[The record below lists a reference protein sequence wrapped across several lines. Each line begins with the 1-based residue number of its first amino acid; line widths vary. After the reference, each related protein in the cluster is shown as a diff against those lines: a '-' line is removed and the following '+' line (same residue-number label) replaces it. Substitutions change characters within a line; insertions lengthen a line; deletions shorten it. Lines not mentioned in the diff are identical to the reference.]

1 MSLMKRA
8 FVLLPAFFLAVLAYA
23 DSRQPRFITFAA
35 KEKSGIYLRNLKL
48 SEVSLL
54 VDNQP
59 VKVSYL
65 GYKNVETAISFIME
79 NSPRTAPHSVSMPQ
93 WGKINP
99 IDQIRYQ
106 LVSDY
111 FDQLVKNGTVM
122 IAEFSK
128 ETKLLQDFTNDEFQ
142 LEDAVN
148 RMTPNSLELMPEN
161 IEVGRAF
168 AFGLERLRKRPE
180 KRKVLVLVTTTVD
193 HESYKNMEEYQETL
207 RRNDVDLYVVSFA
220 PRFVAGSGT
229 TFEEKMNRFFFLNL
243 VEETSGKL
251 YLSGEYA
258 FITEFTGDLKTRL
271 ENSYTLGFYP
281 PEAGTEPSDHA
292 IKIVA
297 RNDKI
302 SVTHRKKM
310 TW

>member
-1 MSLMKRA
+1 MKRA
-8 FVLLPAFFLAVLAYA
+8 LVLLPALLLAGLIYA
-23 DSRQPRFITFAA
+23 DSREPRFISFAA
-35 KEKSGIYLRNLKL
+35 KEKSGIYLRNLKI

-54 VDNQP
+54 VDDQP

-65 GYKNVETAISFIME
+65 GYKNVETAIAFILE

-111 FDQLVKNGTVM
+111 FEQLVKNGTVM

-128 ETKLLQDFTNDEFQ
+128 ETKLLRDFTNDEFQ
-142 LEDAVN
+142 LEDAVG
-148 RMTPNSLELMPEN
+148 RMQPNSLELMPEN

-168 AFGLERLRKRPE
+168 AFGLERLKRRPE

-193 HESYKNMEEYQETL
+193 RESYKNMEEYQETL
-207 RRNDVDLYVVSFA
+207 RRNDVDLYIVSFA
-220 PRFVAGSGT
+220 PRFPAGSGT

-243 VEETSGKL
+243 VEETGGKL

-258 FITEFTGDLKTRL
+258 FIDEFTGDLKTRL

-281 PEAGTEPSDHA
+281 PSGGAEPSDHE
-292 IKIVA
+292 IKIIA

-302 SVTHRKKM
+302 NVTHRKKM
-310 TW
+310 IW

>member
-1 MSLMKRA
+1 MKRVL
-8 FVLLPAFFLAVLAYA
+8 VLLPAFLLAGVVHA
-23 DSRQPRFITFAA
+23 DSREPRFITFAA

-54 VDNQP
+54 VDDRP
-59 VKVSYL
+59 VEVSYL
-65 GYKNVETAISFIME
+65 GYKNVETAIAFILE
-79 NSPRTAPHSVSMPQ
+79 NSPRTAPHTVSMPQ
-93 WGKINP
+93 WGRINP

-106 LVSDY
+106 LVSGY

-122 IAEFSK
+122 IAEFGK
-128 ETKLLQDFTNDEFQ
+128 ETRLLQDFTDDEFQ
-142 LEDAVN
+142 LEDAIN
-148 RMTPNSLELMPEN
+148 RMQPNSLELMPEN

-180 KRKVLVLVTTTVD
+180 KRKVMVLVTTTVD
-193 HESYKNMEEYQETL
+193 RESYKNMEEYQETL

-220 PRFVAGSGT
+220 PRFPPASGT
-229 TFEEKMNRFFFLNL
+229 TFEEKMNRYFFLNL
-243 VEETSGKL
+243 VEETSGRL

-258 FITEFTGDLKTRL
+258 FISEFTDDLKTRL

-281 PEAGTEPSDHA
+281 PDPGPEPSDHD

-297 RNDKI
+297 RSDKV

-310 TW
+310 IW

>member
-1 MSLMKRA
+1 MKR
-8 FVLLPAFFLAVLAYA
+8 VLILLPAFLITVLAYA
-23 DSRQPRFITFAA
+23 DPREPRFVTFAA

-54 VDNQP
+54 VDDQP

-65 GYKNVETAISFIME
+65 GYKNVETAIAFILE
-79 NSPRTAPHSVSMPQ
+79 NSPRTAPHGVSMPQ

-99 IDQIRYQ
+99 LDQIRYQ

-111 FDQLVKNGTVM
+111 FDQLVKNGSVM
-122 IAEFSK
+122 VAEFSK
-128 ETKLLQDFTNDEFQ
+128 ETRLLQDFTEDEFL
-142 LEDAVN
+142 LEDAVA
-148 RMTPNSLELMPEN
+148 RMSPNSNELMPEN

-168 AFGLERLRKRPE
+168 AFGLERLRRRPE
-180 KRKVLVLVTTTVD
+180 KRKILVLVTTTVD
-193 HESYKNMEEYQETL
+193 RESYKNMEEYQETL
-207 RRNDVDLYVVSFA
+207 RRNDVDLYIVSFA
-220 PRFVAGSGT
+220 LRFPSATGT

-258 FITEFTGDLKTRL
+258 FITEFTDDLRTRL

-281 PEAGTEPSDHA
+281 PGGDSEPSDHS
-292 IKIVA
+292 IKIIA
-297 RNDKI
+297 RNEKI
-302 SVTHRKKM
+302 NVTHRKKM
-310 TW
+310 VW

>member
-1 MSLMKRA
+1 MKRA
-8 FVLLPAFFLAVLAYA
+8 LPLLLAVLFLTTLASA
-23 DSRQPRFITFAA
+23 DSREPRFITFAA
-35 KEKSGIYLRNLKL
+35 KEKSGIYLRNLKM

-54 VDNQP
+54 VDDQP

-65 GYKNVETAISFIME
+65 GYKNVETAIAFVLE
-79 NSPRTAPHSVSMPQ
+79 NSPRTAPHPVSMPQ
-93 WGKINP
+93 WGKVNP

-111 FDQLVKNGTVM
+111 FDRLVKNGTVM

-142 LEDAVN
+142 LEDAIN
-148 RMTPNSLELMPEN
+148 RMQPNSIELMPEN

-193 HESYKNMEEYQETL
+193 RESYKNMEEYQETL

-220 PRFVAGSGT
+220 PRFPAGSGT
-229 TFEEKMNRFFFLNL
+229 TFEEKMNRLFFLNL
-243 VEETSGKL
+243 VEETGGKL

-258 FITEFTGDLKTRL
+258 FITEFTGDLRTRL

-281 PEAGTEPSDHA
+281 PDGGDEPSDHA

-297 RNDKI
+297 RNEKV

-310 TW
+310 IW

>member
-1 MSLMKRA
+1 MKSVLR
-8 FVLLPAFFLAVLAYA
+8 LLPALFFLTTFIHA

-35 KEKSGIYLRNLKL
+35 KEKSGIYLRNLKI

-65 GYKNVETAISFIME
+65 GYKNVETAIAFVLE
-79 NSPRTAPHSVSMPQ
+79 NSPRTAPHTVSMPQ
-93 WGKINP
+93 WGKVNP

-111 FDQLVKNGTVM
+111 FNQLVKNGTVM

-128 ETKLLQDFTNDEFQ
+128 ETKLLQNFTNDEFQ
-142 LEDAVN
+142 LEDAVA
-148 RMTPNSLELMPEN
+148 RMQPNSLELMPEN

-193 HESYKNMEEYQETL
+193 RQSYKNMEEYQETL

-220 PRFVAGSGT
+220 PRFPSASGT

-258 FITEFTGDLKTRL
+258 FVSEFTGDLKTRL

-281 PEAGTEPSDHA
+281 PDGGAEPSDHE

-302 SVTHRKKM
+302 SVTHRKRM
-310 TW
+310 IW

>member
-1 MSLMKRA
+1 MKSA
-8 FVLLPAFFLAVLAYA
+8 LCLLLAVLLLTNLAPA
-23 DSRQPRFITFAA
+23 ASPAPRFITFAA
-35 KEKSGIYLRNLKL
+35 KEKSGIYLRNLKI
-48 SEVSLL
+48 SEVSLV
-54 VDNQP
+54 VDDQP
-59 VKVSYL
+59 VQVSYL
-65 GYKNVETAISFIME
+65 GYKNVETSIAFVLE
-79 NSPRTAPHSVSMPQ
+79 NSPRTAPHPVSLPQ

-111 FDQLVKNGTVM
+111 FDHLVKNGMVM

-128 ETKLLQDFTNDEFQ
+128 ETKLLQDFTDDEFQ
-142 LEDAVN
+142 LEDAIN
-148 RMTPNSLELMPEN
+148 RMSPNSIELMSED

-180 KRKVLVLVTTTVD
+180 KRKILVLVTTTVD
-193 HESYKNMEEYQETL
+193 RESYKNMEEYQETL

-220 PRFVAGSGT
+220 PRFPAGSGT

-243 VEETSGKL
+243 VEETGGKL

-258 FITEFTGDLKTRL
+258 FIAEFTDDLKTRV
-271 ENSYTLGFYP
+271 ENTYTLGFYP
-281 PEAGTEPSDHA
+281 PEVGGEPSDHT
-292 IKIVA
+292 IKIIA

-310 TW
+310 VW

>member
-1 MSLMKRA
+1 MKRA
-8 FVLLPAFFLAVLAYA
+8 LVLLPVLFIAVLAHA
-23 DSRQPRFITFAA
+23 DSRQPRFISFAA
-35 KEKSGIYLRNLKL
+35 KEKSGIYLRNLKM
-48 SEVSLL
+48 SEVSLF

-65 GYKNVETAISFIME
+65 GYKNVETAIAFVLE
-79 NSPRTAPHSVSMPQ
+79 NSPRTAPHTVSMPQ
-93 WGKINP
+93 WGKVNP

-111 FDQLVKNGTVM
+111 FDHLVQNGMVM

-128 ETKLLQDFTNDEFQ
+128 EIKVLQDFTNDEFQ
-142 LEDAVN
+142 LQDAIA
-148 RMTPNSLELMPEN
+148 RMQPNSLELMPEN

-180 KRKVLVLVTTTVD
+180 KRKVLVLVTTTID
-193 HESYKNMEEYQETL
+193 RQSYKNMEEYQETL

-220 PRFVAGSGT
+220 PRFVSGSASS
-229 TFEEKMNRFFFLNL
+229 FEEKANRLFFLNL
-243 VEETSGKL
+243 VQETSGKL

-258 FITEFTGDLKTRL
+258 FINEFTGDLKTRL

-281 PEAGTEPSDHA
+281 PDGASEPSDHE

-297 RNDKI
+297 RNEKI
-302 SVTHRKKM
+302 NVTHRKKM